1 MSRKLSKGARASLL
15 ARFPPDGFVLVTVMD
30 QTIGFIVD
38 GEYDTTVHRE
48 ATLFPTHA
56 EAEAGRVRYL
66 AGWKEN
72 LAASIADP
80 ATGDDTRAFH
90 TSLQSRVD
98 DMGPWIEPVTVWAHF
113 CDRPDT
119 W

>member
-1 MSRKLSKGARASLL
+1 
-15 ARFPPDGFVLVTVMD
+15 MD
-30 QTIGFIVD
+30 QTIGFIRD

-48 ATLFPTHA
+48 ATLFSSYD
-56 EAEAGRVRYL
+56 EAEAGRLRYL

-80 ATGDDTRAFH
+80 STDDDAREYHA
-90 TSLQSRVD
+90 SLHARID
-98 DMGPWIEPVTVWAHF
+98 DMGPWIEPVPVWAHF